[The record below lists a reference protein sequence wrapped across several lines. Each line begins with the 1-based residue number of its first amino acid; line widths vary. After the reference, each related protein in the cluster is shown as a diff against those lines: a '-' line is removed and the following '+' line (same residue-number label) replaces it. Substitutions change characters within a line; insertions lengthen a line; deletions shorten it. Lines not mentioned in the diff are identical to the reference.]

1 MSSAR
6 SGLLFIVNSL
16 GVGGA
21 EKQVV
26 TLLNHLD
33 TQHFRLHLAC
43 LKRNDSLLP
52 QLDVRRLE
60 KLVCCEIGQGIELK
74 GIEQLRQL
82 MRDSSIDVVVCTN
95 MYAMLYG
102 ALAIA
107 GLPAR
112 PKLVTVFHTTLLRT
126 YKEKVKMLFYRHI
139 FKRCD
144 LLMYVC
150 ENQSRY
156 WRERGLRAH
165 ADTVVYNGIDVNY
178 FSERLQPE
186 RIAEVRRSLRIDPGD
201 YVIGLC
207 SALRPEKAHGDL
219 LRSVVLMR
227 ERGVRAVALFIG
239 DGPERPVIESLI
251 DELGIRDQ
259 VRITGIQQDVRPFVA
274 CCDVMT
280 LASRSVETFSLAALE
295 SMALRKPLVMSDIGG
310 ASEQVIHGENGFLFE
325 AGNIEDLAQHLTALR
340 SEALRVRMGAAS
352 AERVRR
358 LFTVEQMARGFSDR
372 MTALLERSGTL
383 ARPSAALRHD

>member
-1 MSSAR
+1 MSS
-6 SGLLFIVNSL
+6 SKPGLLFIVNSL

-33 TQHFRLHLAC
+33 TQRFRLHLVY
-43 LKRNDSLLP
+43 LKRNESLLP
-52 QLDVRRLE
+52 QLDVKRLE
-60 KLVCCEIGQGIELK
+60 KLVCCDIDHGIERK

-82 MRDSSIDVVVCTN
+82 MSDYSIDVVVCTN

-102 ALAIA
+102 VLAVA
-107 GLPAR
+107 GSTAR
-112 PKLVTVFHTTLLRT
+112 PKLVTVLHTTLLRT
-126 YKEKVKMLFYRHI
+126 YKEKVKMLLYRHI
-139 FKRCD
+139 LKRCD

-156 WRERGLRAH
+156 WHERGLRAH
-165 ADTVVYNGIDVNY
+165 ADTVVHNGIDVRH
-178 FSERLQPE
+178 FSERLQSE
-186 RIAEVRRSLRIDPGD
+186 RIAELRRNLGIDPGD
-201 YVIGLC
+201 YVVGLC

-219 LRSVVLMR
+219 LRAIVRMR
-227 ERGVRAVALFIG
+227 EHGSRAVALLIG
-239 DGPERPVIESLI
+239 DGPERPAIESLI

-295 SMALRKPLVMSDIGG
+295 SMAQGKPLVMSDIGG
-310 ASEQVIHGENGFLFE
+310 ASEQVVHGENGFLFE
-325 AGNIEDLAQHLTALR
+325 AGDIDDLAQHLTALR

-358 LFTVEQMARGFSDR
+358 LFTVEQMAQGFSDR
-372 MTALLERSGTL
+372 MTGLLERSGTL